1 MFRRKNVVYV
11 QYVFEGDE
19 LKFFGISHATSATVS
34 YKIVYDSEENAKK
47 YPLPKDQAQVYPFAL
62 LSTPATQQAIFE
74 TITKARLLAEEKS
87 KQLKREG

>member
-19 LKFFGISHATSATVS
+19 LNFIGIPHAASATIS

-47 YPLPKDQAQVYPFAL
+47 YLLPKDQAQVYPFAL

-74 TITKARLLAEEKS
+74 AITKAQLLAERK
-87 KQLKREG
+87 KVEGES